1 MFRNQLTALFTHQR
15 ITTTVA
21 KAKELRPMAERMV
34 TLARTGTL
42 ANRRRVLEMISDR
55 EVVGRLFEEIAPRF
69 SERPGGYTRIVRLGR
84 RRGDNAELAIIEFV
98 DYEPSFG
105 EEDGGSGKTSF
116 MDRAKGMFGRKSDE
130 AAEPAAA
137 TDAADEGVEPE
148 PVEDGPSDVEP
159 EVEAPAEADDD
170 VKAEAAKEAAPVDA
184 EPPAEPSAEADDEK
198 KSS

>member
-21 KAKELRPMAERMV
+21 KAKELRPQAEQLV

-42 ANRRRVLEMISDR
+42 ANRRRVLQMVPDS
-55 EVVGRLFEEIAPRF
+55 EVVSRLFEEIAPRF
-69 SERPGGYTRIVRLGR
+69 SDRPGGYTRIVRLGR

-105 EEDGGSGKTSF
+105 EEEGGKGKTSF

-130 AAEPAAA
+130 AAAPDSKAAADEEAEPESVDAAEVEPEAATDVDVVEEPAAA
-137 TDAADEGVEPE
+137 E
-148 PVEDGPSDVEP
+148 
-159 EVEAPAEADDD
+159 
-170 VKAEAAKEAAPVDA
+170 
-184 EPPAEPSAEADDEK
+184 DEK
-198 KSS
+198 NS